1 LLFRGDESG
10 HCSASGGNGR
20 RSVAIVVLSAV
31 QTARRHW
38 RHPGWRAILPQVCR
52 SAEPLRRLWRCSGRT
67 ARTQQQQTVKEASM
81 RKPELAA
88 AIAEKA
94 DLTKDQANRVLNAVL
109 EEITSALNRKDS
121 VTLVGFGTF
130 LQRHRGARTGKN
142 PQTGAPV
149 KIKASNTVAFKPGK
163 SLRDAVN

>member
-1 LLFRGDESG
+1 MLEP
-10 HCSASGGNGR
+10 
-20 RSVAIVVLSAV
+20 
-31 QTARRHW
+31 ARR
-38 RHPGWRAILPQVCR
+38 RL
-52 SAEPLRRLWRCSGRT
+52 EPAPLQRPWEETLDR
-67 ARTQQQQTVKEASM
+67 QQQQTVNEAIM

-109 EEITSALNRKDS
+109 EEITNALNRKDS

-142 PQTGAPV
+142 PQTGAAV

-163 SLRDAVN
+163 ALKDAVN

>member
-1 LLFRGDESG
+1 
-10 HCSASGGNGR
+10 
-20 RSVAIVVLSAV
+20 
-31 QTARRHW
+31 
-38 RHPGWRAILPQVCR
+38 
-52 SAEPLRRLWRCSGRT
+52 
-67 ARTQQQQTVKEASM
+67 M

-94 DLTKDQANRVLNAVL
+94 DLTKEQANRVLNAVL
-109 EEITSALNRKDS
+109 EEITGALHRKDS

-142 PQTGAPV
+142 PQTGEPV

-163 SLRDAVN
+163 SLERQRQSVIALPSRMAGERKKNGHANEVGCPFFYAARRWSL

>member
-1 LLFRGDESG
+1 
-10 HCSASGGNGR
+10 
-20 RSVAIVVLSAV
+20 
-31 QTARRHW
+31 
-38 RHPGWRAILPQVCR
+38 
-52 SAEPLRRLWRCSGRT
+52 
-67 ARTQQQQTVKEASM
+67 M

-94 DLTKDQANRVLNAVL
+94 DLTKEQANRVLNAVL
-109 EEITSALNRKDS
+109 EEITGALHRKDS

-142 PQTGAPV
+142 PQTGEPV

-163 SLRDAVN
+163 SLKDSVNPKVKRYRLEGRRGGKDNGHADGVGCPFLLGAGKCEGEI

>member
-1 LLFRGDESG
+1 
-10 HCSASGGNGR
+10 
-20 RSVAIVVLSAV
+20 
-31 QTARRHW
+31 
-38 RHPGWRAILPQVCR
+38 
-52 SAEPLRRLWRCSGRT
+52 
-67 ARTQQQQTVKEASM
+67 M

-94 DLTKDQANRVLNAVL
+94 DLTKEQANRVLNAL
-109 EEITSALNRKDS
+109 LDGALNRKDS

-142 PQTGAPV
+142 PQTGQPV

-163 SLRDAVN
+163 ALRDAVN